1 VIPAY
6 HLFDLSGNY
15 DVNSSFFIR
24 AGINNLLN
32 EKYFTRRSGG
42 YPGPGIMSAEP
53 RNFFLTVGL
62 KL

>member
-1 VIPAY
+1 
-6 HLFDLSGNY
+6 
-15 DVNSSFFIR
+15 VNSSFFIR

>member
-1 VIPAY
+1 ML
-6 HLFDLSGNY
+6 HLK
-15 DVNSSFFIR
+15 

-32 EKYFTRRSGG
+32 EKYFTRRSSG
-42 YPGPGIMSAEP
+42 YPGPGILAAEP